1 MLRLIAAARSWH
13 LLVRIGI
20 ATAAVAAATALQ
32 LPVEIVVPG
41 EPFLLNFIVVAAA
54 SIVLGPAA
62 GFLAAVETSFA
73 SLLFLTPAHPLRQA
87 VDLLAIGAYAIV
99 AAASAQAFCR
109 LVDGA
114 LAERSQAS
122 SARRE
127 QEEAQARLTAVQ
139 SMARSLAESEA
150 RIHLL
155 MREANHRAKNILS
168 LVQAIARQTTA
179 RDRDDFIA
187 RFTERLQALAANQ
200 DLLVRHKWQ
209 GIDME
214 DLVRTQLAHFAELI
228 GPRIAV
234 GGPRL
239 RLNASASQALGLAI
253 HELATNASKYGALST
268 NAGHVDIDWRLDGEI
283 LAVNWVERHGP
294 RVWQPER
301 QGFGTT
307 VTSTMVKQTLKGEVQ
322 LDYAP
327 SGLAW
332 HLTCPTRNALE
343 LGHDIQSSDDSR
355 DGGHWL
361 TASATGQDRHR

>member
-1 MLRLIAAARSWH
+1 MLRLIAAARSWR

-41 EPFLLNFIVVAAA
+41 EPFLLNFIIVVTA
-54 SIVLGPAA
+54 SIFLGPAA
-62 GFLAAVETSFA
+62 GFLAAVETSLA
-73 SLLFLTPAHPLRQA
+73 SLLFLEPAHPLRQA

-99 AAASAQAFCR
+99 ATASAQAFCR

-127 QEEAQARLTAVQ
+127 QEEAQTRLTAIQ
-139 SMARSLAESEA
+139 SMAQSLAESEA

-155 MREANHRAKNILS
+155 MREANHRAKNILG

-214 DLVRTQLAHFAELI
+214 ELVRAQLAPFAELI

-239 RLNASASQALGLAI
+239 QLNASGAQALGLAI
-253 HELATNASKYGALST
+253 HELATNAGKYGALST
-268 NAGHVDIDWRLDGEI
+268 DAGHVDIDWRLDRGI
-283 LAVNWVERHGP
+283 LAMNWVERDGP
-294 RVWQPER
+294 PVRQPER

-307 VTSTMVKQTLKGEVQ
+307 VISTMVKQALEGEVQ

-327 SGLAW
+327 LGLAW
-332 HLTCPTRNALE
+332 HMTCPAANALE
-343 LGHDIQSSDDSR
+343 ISHDIQNNDDSR
-355 DGGHWL
+355 EGGHRR
-361 TASATGQDRHR
+361 TASASGQDSLR